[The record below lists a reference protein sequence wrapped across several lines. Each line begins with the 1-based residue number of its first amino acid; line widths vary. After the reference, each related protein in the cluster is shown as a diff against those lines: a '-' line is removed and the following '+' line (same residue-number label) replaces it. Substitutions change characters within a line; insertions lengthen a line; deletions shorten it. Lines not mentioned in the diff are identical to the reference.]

1 MVRIG
6 CELSFEE
13 RRTAVGEPYH
23 VLSKNDRRANRKLGA
38 ELAKRGQPLLGMLDL
53 IGQCRLA
60 LDDLMYEA
68 GRTQIELLLEVSAQE
83 AAGGPRTPGKKR
95 EVCWYGRQQGRVCL
109 RERKL
114 AVRRPRLRRD
124 NQEVPIPVYEQCQQD
139 QALGERM
146 LDILMRGV
154 STRQYEPVLPEM
166 ADSVGISRS
175 AVSRETIEASEA
187 ELQKLL
193 ERPLDE
199 LELLILYV
207 DGMCFSE
214 HHVIGAVGVDAQGNK
229 HVLGIQPGATENAAA
244 VEDLLTNLVARGLNP
259 KGKYLF
265 VIDGSKAL
273 RAAIRKV
280 LGGEQP
286 VQRCRAHKL
295 RNVLERIPKE
305 ERNQVR
311 AAMRAAWRLEWKDG
325 MLRKLS
331 EWLEADYPAAA
342 SSLLEGLEECYTVN
356 RLGLPASLHRCL
368 ATTNLIESPQSGVRM
383 RTRRVTR
390 WRDAD
395 MVMRWVASAFL
406 ATEQNFRK
414 IQGYKDLWML
424 KAILNGSKPATRQ
437 AVA

>member
-1 MVRIG
+1 MK
-6 CELSFEE
+6 
-13 RRTAVGEPYH
+13 RTYH
-23 VLSKNDRRANRKLGA
+23 VLRKNDRRANQKLA
-38 ELAKRGQPLLGMLDL
+38 VELARQGQPLLGMLDL

-68 GRTQIELLLEVSAQE
+68 GRAQIEKLLELSAE
-83 AAGGPRTPGKKR
+83 EVAGPRAPGRKG
-95 EVCWYGRQQGRVCL
+95 EVCWYGRQRGRVIL

-114 AVRRPRLRRD
+114 GVMKPRLRRGK
-124 NQEVPIPVYEQCQQD
+124 QEVAIPVYEQCQQD

-154 STRQYEPVLPEM
+154 STRQYQPVLPEM

-175 AVSRETIEASEA
+175 AVSREMIEAAEA
-187 ELQKLL
+187 ELKKLL
-193 ERPLDE
+193 ERPLNE
-199 LELLILYV
+199 LDLLILYM
-207 DGMCFSE
+207 DGMCFAE
-214 HHVIGAVGVDAQGNK
+214 HHVIAAVGVDGEGNK
-229 HVLGIQPGATENAAA
+229 HVLGMQQGATENAAA

-280 LGGEQP
+280 FGSEQA

-295 RNVLERIPKE
+295 RNVVERIPKE
-305 ERNQVR
+305 DRDQVR

-325 MLRKLS
+325 VAKLKKLS

-342 SSLLEGLEECYTVN
+342 ASLLEGLEECFTIN
-356 RLGLPASLHRCL
+356 RLGVPASLHRCL

-395 MVMRWVASAFL
+395 MVMRWVASAFV
-406 ATEQNFRK
+406 ATEKNFRR
-414 IQGYKDLWML
+414 ISGYKDLWIL
-424 KAILNGSKPATRQ
+424 KAILSGSRPATRH